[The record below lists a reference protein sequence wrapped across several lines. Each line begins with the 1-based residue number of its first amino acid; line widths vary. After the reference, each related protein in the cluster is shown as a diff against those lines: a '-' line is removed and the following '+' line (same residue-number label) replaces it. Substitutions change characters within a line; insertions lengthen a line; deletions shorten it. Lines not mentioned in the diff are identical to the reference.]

1 MTEVTA
7 LHKYPCPACGA
18 DAEWNPS
25 KHALICPFCGTNS
38 PAEFKEDASGITEND
53 LLTALKAIPA
63 DQKGWEVT
71 KKSVRCQNCNA
82 ISIFDPAH
90 VAQRCDFCGS
100 PALLAIEDQK
110 SPITP
115 SALLP
120 FNIPEPK
127 VRETMRD
134 WYGSH
139 WFAPNALGGKALTDT
154 VRGVYLPYWTFDAQA
169 AGQWQA
175 ESGTYYYTEN
185 DKGEREQHTQWSY
198 ASGAVDNFFDDI
210 LVPASKGVHPK
221 LLADLEPFPTT
232 GKELKPYDPGY
243 LSGWVV
249 EQYQIDLLA
258 AAKDSRDR
266 MEAALRA
273 MCASQVPGDT
283 YRNLTVS
290 SSYTA
295 QTFKHVLLPVWL
307 LTYDYGAK
315 SFQVAV
321 NGYTGKITGEY
332 PLSWIKVTL
341 AVLAALIVVLI
352 LFSLSGKH

>member
-1 MTEVTA
+1 MSEVTA

-18 DAEWNPS
+18 DAEWNPG

-53 LLTALKAIPA
+53 LQGALNVIPK
-63 DQKGWEVT
+63 DNKGWEAT
-71 KKSVRCQNCNA
+71 KKSVRCQSCNA

-90 VAQRCDFCGS
+90 VAKRCDFCGS
-100 PALLAIEDQK
+100 PSLISVEDQA

-120 FNIPEPK
+120 FNFAESK

-139 WFAPNALGGKALTDT
+139 WFAPNALGNKALTDT
-154 VRGVYLPYWTFDAQA
+154 VRGVYLPYWTFDAQVA
-169 AGQWQA
+169 AQWQA

-185 DKGEREQHTQWSY
+185 DKGEREQHTRWSSV
-198 ASGAVDNFFDDI
+198 SGALDHFFDDT

-243 LSGWVV
+243 LSGWLV
-249 EQYQIDLLA
+249 EQYQIDITA
-258 AAKDSRDR
+258 AAQEARDSMDGTMRNLCSA
-266 MEAALRA
+266 E
-273 MCASQVPGDT
+273 VPGDT
-283 YRNLTVS
+283 QRNLVVNADYS
-290 SSYTA
+290 A
-295 QTFKHVLLPVWL
+295 QTFKHILLPVWL

-315 SFQVAV
+315 SYQVAV

-341 AVLAALIVVLI
+341 AILAAFIVVLI
-352 LFSLSGKH
+352 LFSMSGKH